1 MFFMCL
7 EERPFHFEDY
17 GEPFVYRSKFMKN
30 LCAQAGVKPFGY
42 HAIRHLTASQLYSM
56 GYSVATIQALLR
68 HKSAGTTER
77 YLRTLGLEHIRDAV
91 EGLSAMGNMSAASGD
106 DRQECRH

>member
-30 LCAQAGVKPFGY
+30 LCAQAGVKPFVF
-42 HAIRHLTASQLYSM
+42 HAIRHLASSLLFSM
-56 GYSVATIQALLR
+56 GYSVGTIQALLR
-68 HKSAGTTER
+68 HQNPNITAK
-77 YLRTLGLEHIRDAV
+77 YLKALGINDILDAV
-91 EGLSAMGNMSAASGD
+91 ESLSAMGNISASGD